1 MTADHPGRSRLLLR
15 QKDPCSRNARR
26 INVYFYL
33 ISALAFTRPSGCWL
47 TAHIYTH
54 FRFNALAKTPK
65 RLQFILERTSAAW
78 ILSTANHMM
87 RGEQRIA
94 TSDSPLY
101 SAASCP
107 KHLQL
112 SPASAA
118 ILSQH
123 RGPGCLSDS
132 KPRGHGLEEVF
143 EAQSGPPQGF
153 LLHVSMMTL
162 GYFLA
167 FQSAQ
172 ESRRGVLMHAT
183 SVS

>member
-1 MTADHPGRSRLLLR
+1 MF
-15 QKDPCSRNARR
+15 
-26 INVYFYL
+26 VFYL

-54 FRFNALAKTPK
+54 FRFNALAQTPK

-107 KHLQL
+107 KCLQL

-172 ESRRGVLMHAT
+172 ESRRGVLTHAT